1 MSSPSQ
7 YKFQL
12 HDTIYVM
19 PSQTFAEVPTATV
32 PDQDIIN
39 KAQDIAPYLIL
50 AVVIV
55 IALGFMKELL
65 GD

>member
-1 MSSPSQ
+1 M
-7 YKFQL
+7 

-19 PSQTFAEVPTATV
+19 PSQTLAEVSTETV

-39 KAQDIAPYLIL
+39 MAQELAPFLIL

-55 IALGFMKELL
+55 IALGFMNELL
-65 GD
+65 RD